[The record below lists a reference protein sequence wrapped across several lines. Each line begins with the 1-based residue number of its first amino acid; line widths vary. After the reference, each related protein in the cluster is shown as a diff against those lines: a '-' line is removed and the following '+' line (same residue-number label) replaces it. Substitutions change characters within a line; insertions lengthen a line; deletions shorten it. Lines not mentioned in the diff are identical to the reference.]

1 METPVAEDLRA
12 TETEEAD
19 PPEKERVSA
28 PATSTTTIVLSKTTL
43 SRRKKLLQMFF
54 STILSLLWCALVR
67 VFGQLI
73 SVLFLMLAAVH
84 KSYDASSDH
93 LLSLHQE
100 VSGLPISLRSHNRLL
115 PHRILAVNRP
125 PLEQ

>member
-73 SVLFLMLAAVH
+73 SGSFRIAHFSKEPQQAA
-84 KSYDASSDH
+84 ASPDS
-93 LLSLHQE
+93 
-100 VSGLPISLRSHNRLL
+100 SGEPSSSGTMKGDKNEIS
-115 PHRILAVNRP
+115 
-125 PLEQ
+125 